1 MTKNMAVRILKMR
14 MATILENQ
22 VRRSQINIVLQ
33 LVSSTPTVIKIK
45 RLDQT
50 NKLELGIRIT
60 RRSFK
65 ATKTRSWTQT

>member
-1 MTKNMAVRILKMR
+1 MR

-22 VRRSQINIVLQ
+22 VRRSQIKLILQ
-33 LVSSTPTVIKIK
+33 LVSSTPTVSKIK
-45 RLDQT
+45 RQDQT

-60 RRSFK
+60 RPSSK